1 MNQGMSDEP
10 KGDSRSDVTLR
21 PRRAV
26 LVVMTTGRD
35 AETRQRVLVVE
46 DNEDIRLLLNLWLK
60 DDVRCLS
67 VTEADSVAMAL
78 AATQTTTAYD
88 AVVCDFMLGDGTAAD
103 CLRQLRAAWPA
114 ARIVVYTASMGVA
127 REAGVLEMGAD
138 LVVEKVSVV
147 VEDVIELVLGE
158 AKEVVSAA

>member
-1 MNQGMSDEP
+1 
-10 KGDSRSDVTLR
+10 
-21 PRRAV
+21 
-26 LVVMTTGRD
+26 MTTVG
-35 AETRQRVLVVE
+35 ETETSRRVLVVE
-46 DNEDIRLLLNLWLK
+46 DNEDIRLLLNLWLS
-60 DDVRCLS
+60 DDPRCLS
-67 VTEADSVAMAL
+67 VSEADSVDMAL
-78 AATQTTTAYD
+78 AATRRTTSYD

-127 REAGVLEMGAD
+127 HEAGVLEMGAD

-158 AKEVVSAA
+158 VQEAVSAA